1 MGASPFRGGRIVG
14 RLAALGLACAGGALL
29 THAALAQTRS
39 PAGDKGGAK
48 GLAGTVVQ
56 FEEKPSRAVI
66 YLEEKGGIVTPL
78 APIVERGTG
87 EALPAPKAVA
97 AQGAAPAAKRAT
109 KAATPPSNDGP
120 SPLRAA
126 QAKPAPAPG
135 AARP

>member
-1 MGASPFRGGRIVG
+1 MGESPFRGGRMVG

-29 THAALAQTRS
+29 THGALAQTRS
-39 PAGDKGGAK
+39 PAGDKGGAQ

-66 YLEEKGGIVTPL
+66 YLEEKGGLVTPL

-87 EALPAPKAVA
+87 EALLAPKSA
-97 AQGAAPAAKRAT
+97 AAPIAAKAAT
-109 KAATPPSNDGP
+109 KAAKPASNDGP

-126 QAKPAPAPG
+126 GARPAPAPG

>member
-1 MGASPFRGGRIVG
+1 MGESPFRGGRMVG

-29 THAALAQTRS
+29 THGALAQTRS

-66 YLEEKGGIVTPL
+66 YLEEKGGLVTPL

-87 EALPAPKAVA
+87 EALPAPKSA
-97 AQGAAPAAKRAT
+97 ATPIAAKAAT
-109 KAATPPSNDGP
+109 KAAKPASNDGP

-126 QAKPAPAPG
+126 GARPAPAPG